1 MTSLLNQ
8 KKSFVLQSFSND
20 QINPL
25 LLLSSNSAGH
35 AYLCWQGRSALLQP
49 VACRTGLD
57 QAEQAI
63 KLPMRKTA
71 YAQDRIGHRL
81 PMRKTELV
89 TEKEKGKISAV
100 CAEVTYAK
108 VKFFFFDIIKLKV
121 CCHWQKVFIFFSIM
135 SNTFLTII
143 TQLSYI

>member
-1 MTSLLNQ
+1 M
-8 KKSFVLQSFSND
+8 
-20 QINPL
+20 
-25 LLLSSNSAGH
+25 
-35 AYLCWQGRSALLQP
+35 
-49 VACRTGLD
+49 D

-108 VKFFFFDIIKLKV
+108 VKFFFFDIIKLK
-121 CCHWQKVFIFFSIM
+121 CDQ
-135 SNTFLTII
+135 II
-143 TQLSYI
+143 ILWAHAKKSLHHDISTNQLNLQLSFKKKFLLELS